1 MQFTASHAEAL
12 CACEQCCEAVT
23 AVACVALARPVW
35 CDAVMTENG
44 TPYRYSGSPNIAWHV
59 FEKSNGGPNNA
70 CHVIEKGLRK
80 LTLLYMA

>member
-1 MQFTASHAEAL
+1 M
-12 CACEQCCEAVT
+12 V
-23 AVACVALARPVW
+23 
-35 CDAVMTENG
+35 DAVMTENG

-70 CHVIEKGLRK
+70 CHVIEKGPRK